1 MDDPISPPP
10 VVGSAGNELPAYM
23 SNGVVGL
30 KVRDNPLTPG
40 MALLSGFSGE
50 HPERKIEA
58 AAFAPYPVAGD
69 ICLEG
74 VWMSD
79 APQCVRVIDQAYD
92 FSTAELTTRLNFKVG
107 GRRAK
112 IVVTSFC
119 SREQPTL
126 VCQENA
132 IDVDAA
138 SDLKVR
144 ARIDLSGIEGRA
156 LRYNRDT
163 PGEAKPSSDGSLLWE
178 SAGAI
183 STCGLAYATELVGAD
198 VKPQR
203 PPLDGE
209 GLRSEYAF
217 RARRGRQYKLRQLVS
232 LVPSA
237 LHNQPDYQAA
247 RLIAMAA
254 NIGFDVIRKSNRA
267 CWAELWKSRI
277 RLVGAEKRWQAMADA
292 AFFYLISSTHPSSPA
307 STSMFGL
314 ATWHDY
320 HYYFGHV
327 MWDIETFCVPPLIFL
342 QPHAAQ
348 GILDYRVRNLESAR
362 NNARLMGRRGLQF
375 PWESAPSTGE
385 EAAPMPGSA
394 AWREDHASLDVA
406 RAFALCA
413 DVTGDDAFLRDKAW
427 PVLSGV
433 AEWVKS
439 RVTKRRG
446 KYEIRASM
454 GIAERKSPSD
464 NAIFTNISA
473 RTILLD
479 AISAAK
485 RLNRPVDP
493 AWLEIASKLV
503 VPKRGKVVISHDAF
517 RVDEE
522 KAATPDP
529 LMGIFPLRGGFDDE
543 TEQAT
548 LAFYLKIAKRYVGS
562 PMLSALYG
570 VWAARS
576 GNRRL
581 SLEMLDRGYGDFCT
595 GRFMQTLEYRKD
607 VFPEQPPAGPFF
619 ANLGGFLLG
628 LLLGFS
634 KIQPGPDNPQD
645 WCKGPIILPAGWR
658 SIEIDRIWIRGQPW
672 RLLAVQGEPRARL
685 EPIGRA

>member
-1 MDDPISPPP
+1 
-10 VVGSAGNELPAYM
+10 
-23 SNGVVGL
+23 VGL

-58 AAFAPYPVAGD
+58 AAFAPYPIAGD
-69 ICLEG
+69 ICLQG

-79 APQCVRVIDQAYD
+79 APQCVRVVDQVYD
-92 FSTAELTTRLNFKVG
+92 FSNAELTSRMNFKVG
-107 GRRAK
+107 GRQAK
-112 IVVTSFC
+112 IVVVSFC
-119 SREQPTL
+119 SRVQPTV
-126 VCQENA
+126 VCQEMA
-132 IDVDAA
+132 IEVDAV

-144 ARIDLSGIEGRA
+144 ARINVSGIEGRA

-163 PGEAKPSSDGSLLWE
+163 PGEAIPSNDGSLLWE

-183 STCGLAYATELVGAD
+183 STCGLAYATEFVGED

-209 GLRSEYAF
+209 GLRSEYVF
-217 RARRGRQYKLRQLVS
+217 RARSAHRFKLRQLVS

-237 LHNQPDYQAA
+237 LHDQPDYQAA

-254 NIGFDVIRKSNRA
+254 DIGFDAIRKQNRA
-267 CWAELWKSRI
+267 CWADLWKGRI

-292 AFFYLISSTHPSSPA
+292 AFFYLLSSTHASSPS

-327 MWDIETFCVPPLIFL
+327 MWDIETFCVPPLVFL
-342 QPHAAQ
+342 QPDAAQ
-348 GILDYRVRNLESAR
+348 GILDYRVRNLEAAR

-375 PWESAPSTGE
+375 PWESAPSSGE

-394 AWREDHASLDVA
+394 AWREDHVSLDIA
-406 RAFALCA
+406 RAFALYA
-413 DVTGDDAFLRDKAW
+413 DVTSDEAFLLDKAW

-464 NAIFTNISA
+464 NAVFTNISA
-473 RTILLD
+473 RTILFD

-485 RLNRPVDP
+485 RLNRPFDP
-493 AWLEIASKLV
+493 AWLEIATKMV
-503 VPKRGKVVISHDAF
+503 VPKRGNVVISHDAF

-529 LMGIFPLRGGFDDE
+529 LMGIFPLGCGFDDE

-548 LAFYLKIAKRYVGS
+548 LAFYLKIAKRYIGS
-562 PMLSALYG
+562 PMLSSLYG
-570 VWAARS
+570 VWAARL

-595 GRFMQTLEYRKD
+595 GRFMQTLEYRND

-619 ANLGGFLLG
+619 ANLGGLLLG
-628 LLLGFS
+628 LILGFP
-634 KIQPGPDNPQD
+634 KIQPGPDNPED
-645 WCKGPIILPAGWR
+645 WCKGSVMLPTGWR
-658 SIEIDRIWIRGQPW
+658 SIEIDRIWIRGEPW
-672 RLLAVQGEPRARL
+672 RLRAVQGEPRATL
-685 EPIGRA
+685 VPISRA

>member
-1 MDDPISPPP
+1 MEGPISPPP
-10 VVGSAGNELPAYM
+10 VAGSAGTELPAYM

-30 KVRDNPLTPG
+30 KVRDNPLIPG
-40 MALLSGFSGE
+40 MTLLSGFSGE

-74 VWMSD
+74 VWMSE
-79 APQCVRVIDQAYD
+79 APQCVGIVDQAYD

-107 GRRAK
+107 GRHAK
-112 IVVTSFC
+112 IVVMLFC
-119 SREQPTL
+119 SREQPTV
-126 VCQENA
+126 VCQE
-132 IDVDAA
+132 IVIEVGAA
-138 SDLKVR
+138 SDLKVS

-156 LRYNRDT
+156 LRCNRDT

-178 SAGAI
+178 SAGGN
-183 STCGLAYATELVGAD
+183 STCGLAYVTEFLGDDA
-198 VKPQR
+198 KPQR

-209 GLRSEYAF
+209 GLRSEYEL
-217 RARRGRQYKLRQLVS
+217 RARHGRQYKLRQLVS

-237 LHNQPDYQAA
+237 LHSQPDYQAA

-254 NIGFDVIRKSNRA
+254 DIGFEAIRKNNRA

-277 RLVGAEKRWQAMADA
+277 RLVGAERRWQAMADA
-292 AFFYLISSTHPSSPA
+292 AFFYLMSTAHTSSPS

-342 QPHAAQ
+342 QPEAAQ
-348 GILDYRVRNLESAR
+348 SILDYRLRNLESAR
-362 NNARLMGRRGLQF
+362 SNARLMGRRGLQF
-375 PWESAPSTGE
+375 PWESAPSSGE

-394 AWREDHASLDVA
+394 AWREDHASLDIA

-413 DVTGDDAFLRDKAW
+413 DVIGDDEFLRDKAW

-439 RVTKRRG
+439 RVTKGRG

-464 NAIFTNISA
+464 NAVFTNISA

-493 AWLEIASKLV
+493 AWPEIAAKMAI
-503 VPKRGKVVISHDAF
+503 PKRGKVVISHDAF

-529 LMGIFPLRGGFDDE
+529 LMGIFPLGCDFDPD

-548 LAFYLKIAKRYVGS
+548 LANYLKIAKRYIGS
-562 PMLSALYG
+562 PMLSAMYG

-581 SLEMLDRGYGDFCT
+581 SLEMLDRGYGDFCS

-628 LLLGFS
+628 LILGFP
-634 KIQPGPDNPQD
+634 KIQPGPENPQE
-645 WCKGPIILPAGWR
+645 WCKGTVVLPAGWR
-658 SIEIDRIWIRGQPW
+658 SIEIDRIWIRGKPW
-672 RLLAVQGEPRARL
+672 RLSAAQGEPRSRV